1 MSLFYRFY
9 IVDAQDNA
17 EMTKGLSV
25 RKVETLIGL
34 LRRVLANVE
43 VMESVSTPV
52 KNQAGRHID

>member
-1 MSLFYRFY
+1 
-9 IVDAQDNA
+9 VDAQGNA

-34 LRRVLANVE
+34 LRRVFANVE